1 MTDAA
6 ALVAELEARLQPLEV
21 AAGRA
26 WWDAAV
32 HADPETEQRRT
43 ETDLAVSDALA
54 DPAAFAAV
62 RAARSANG
70 VDPLVA
76 RQIEMLHD
84 WFAPNQLPAELA
96 ARDRRVAGFGR
107 VGVRAAPR

>member
-54 DPAAFAAV
+54 DADAFAAV
-62 RAARSANG
+62 QAARTAPG
-70 VDPLVA
+70 LDPLVA
-76 RQIEMLHD
+76 RQVDVLHD
-84 WFAPNQLPAELA
+84 WLAPNQIPADLR
-96 ARDRRVAGFGR
+96 RDRRVAGVGR